1 MTILIEFAVVEK
13 LVNYILL
20 SIEYHD
26 LQRLK
31 ECLASKNLNMPLV
44 VGFDLC
50 SFSRDISDCT
60 IVVLSQIVHLLI

>member
-31 ECLASKNLNMPLV
+31 ECLAGKNLNMPLV
-44 VGFDLC
+44 VRFDLC
-50 SFSRDISDCT
+50 SFSRDISDCM